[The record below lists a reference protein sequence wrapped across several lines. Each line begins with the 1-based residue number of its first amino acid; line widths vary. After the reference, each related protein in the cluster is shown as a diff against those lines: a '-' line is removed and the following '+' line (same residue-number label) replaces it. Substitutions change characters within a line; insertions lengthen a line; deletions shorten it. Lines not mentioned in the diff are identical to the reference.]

1 MDGKRRSG
9 SLPFFIILLSLVLTS
24 VLILTGLPQDQNIDR
39 YEKELTDIAARI
51 DSLQKLLEQE
61 QKRESTI
68 IARLEQIG
76 IRKELIRKEISLQHT
91 MLRKTEAELEATQ
104 QRIGELRQ
112 LLERDKESILRILST
127 LYKFGRISYSH
138 LFLQVKDVSS
148 LVSGNKHLALLAH
161 SQDKVIDTYLS
172 TLTELNTSERDQKTR
187 RITISEILMNA
198 QAKREELSRAERNSL
213 NLITQIEENKETHQS
228 AIEELN
234 MRAQELQN
242 LIKELINA
250 QVNLPFTPIPLMDVK
265 GRLDWPVDGLL
276 ISRFGLQTHPRFKTV
291 TKNNGV
297 EISPR
302 STNMVKAVH
311 PAVVAYS
318 DYFQGYGNLL
328 ILDHGLKYYTLYGHL
343 SDFLVNKGDV
353 VRTGQPIAVVGDLG
367 SLKGESLYFEIRFQ
381 TQPLNPLQWLKRK

>member
-9 SLPFFIILLSLVLTS
+9 SLPVFITLLSLVLTS
-24 VLILTGLPQDQNIDR
+24 VLILTGLPQDQNINR

-68 IARLEQIG
+68 IAQLEQIG

-138 LFLQVKDVSS
+138 LFLQVKDVGS

-161 SQDKVIDTYLS
+161 SQDRVIDTYLS
-172 TLTELNTSERDQKTR
+172 ALTELNSSERDQETR

-234 MRAQELQN
+234 LRAQELQN
-242 LIKELINA
+242 LIKELIDA

-265 GRLDWPVDGLL
+265 GRLD
-276 ISRFGLQTHPRFKTV
+276 
-291 TKNNGV
+291 
-297 EISPR
+297 
-302 STNMVKAVH
+302 
-311 PAVVAYS
+311 
-318 DYFQGYGNLL
+318 
-328 ILDHGLKYYTLYGHL
+328 
-343 SDFLVNKGDV
+343 
-353 VRTGQPIAVVGDLG
+353 
-367 SLKGESLYFEIRFQ
+367 
-381 TQPLNPLQWLKRK
+381 